1 LRLYEWQIKFVA
13 SLSGHTITPQKNAP
27 ILQTSK
33 IPNRF
38 SNHVTTEFIPASQ
51 PTMPSALQ
59 SPRVYAGEVASAA
72 KWWASSMRQHDLSQQ
87 ELNTFEQA
95 LRTGM
100 EARCDGHWY
109 PSDPRRGS
117 GHRSIVNDLKID
129 PLLIS
134 AAATARI
141 RDVASRLPRAVL
153 WINPGAVRVQVEGE
167 RALQVLYPEAPAPSC
182 GAGKSG
188 DSSSNG
194 SDEEVV

>member
-1 LRLYEWQIKFVA
+1 
-13 SLSGHTITPQKNAP
+13 
-27 ILQTSK
+27 
-33 IPNRF
+33 
-38 SNHVTTEFIPASQ
+38 
-51 PTMPSALQ
+51 MPSALQ
-59 SPRVYAGEVASAA
+59 SPRLYAGEVASAA
-72 KWWASSMRQHDLSQQ
+72 KWWASRMRQHDLSQQ

-95 LRTGM
+95 LRIGM

-117 GHRSIVNDLKID
+117 GHRSVVNDLTID
-129 PLLIS
+129 PLLTS

-153 WINPGAVRVQVEGE
+153 WINPGGVQVQVEGE
-167 RALQVLYPEAPAPSC
+167 RSLQLVYPEASAPLC
-182 GAGKSG
+182 GSGKGG

>member
-13 SLSGHTITPQKNAP
+13 SLSGQSTSSQKNAP
-27 ILQTSK
+27 TLSSK

-51 PTMPSALQ
+51 PTLPSTPQ
-59 SPRVYAGEVASAA
+59 SPRLYAGEVASAA
-72 KWWASSMRQHDLSQQ
+72 KWWASRMRQHDLSQQ

-95 LRTGM
+95 LRIGI

-117 GHRSIVNDLKID
+117 GHRSVVNDLTID
-129 PLLIS
+129 PLLTS

-153 WINPGAVRVQVEGE
+153 WINPGGVRVQVEGE
-167 RALQVLYPEAPAPSC
+167 RAPQVVYPEAPAPSC
-182 GAGKSG
+182 GSDKGG
-188 DSSSNG
+188 DSSHG

>member
-1 LRLYEWQIKFVA
+1 MVL
-13 SLSGHTITPQKNAP
+13 PP
-27 ILQTSK
+27 SK

-38 SNHVTTEFIPASQ
+38 SNHVSTEFIPSSQ
-51 PTMPSALQ
+51 PTLPSTQ
-59 SPRVYAGEVASAA
+59 QPPPPFAGEVASAA
-72 KWWASSMRQHDLSQQ
+72 KWWATSMRQHDLSQQ

-117 GHRSIVNDLKID
+117 GHRSVVNDLTID
-129 PLLIS
+129 PLLAS

-141 RDVASRLPRAVL
+141 RDVSSRLPRAVL
-153 WINPGAVRVQVEGE
+153 WINPGGVRVQVEGE
-167 RALQVLYPEAPAPSC
+167 RAPQVVYPEALAPS
-182 GAGKSG
+182 GKSG
-188 DSSSNG
+188 DSSSHG